1 MKYRV
6 ASLLFLTFVVCLS
19 VQAVS
24 HPSVSTVFLG
34 CIASAF
40 AGAVHSTRSR
50 KNCILFAAYSA
61 IVYLSLPCIAAV
73 AYRYRDFLL
82 YTGSKPF
89 FEDGIL
95 IELIIVPLIVFL
107 LLICII
113 GPTGMLVGWIY
124 WQVHSR
130 LQGKAR
136 PKEVT
141 LEPLQV
147 E

>member
-1 MKYRV
+1 MKYRI

-24 HPSVSTVFLG
+24 NPSVSTVFLG

-40 AGAVHSTRSR
+40 AGAVHSTKSS
-50 KNCILFAAYSA
+50 KNCVLFAAFSA

-113 GPTGMLVGWIY
+113 GPAGMLVGWIY
-124 WQVHSR
+124 WQAHSR
-130 LQGKAR
+130 LQRKDR
-136 PKEVT
+136 TEEVT
-141 LEPLQV
+141 L
-147 E
+147 